1 MFKRIKLAIKLPAIM
16 IFLTAAALTISS
28 FVFYNNA
35 ANSLHTESEKLLQTV
50 EDARTAEI
58 LGWEENLRGTLMA
71 QTLSST
77 VTDAL
82 RGFTQMFAG
91 IEGDPVATLHKSWIT
106 DNPYPPSERNMLETS
121 EDGSPYSYVHSV
133 YHPYFH
139 ALQVELGLVD
149 IFLFDTEGNVIY
161 TVFKEVDFAQNL
173 LTGELKESGLGRV
186 YAKAMAQTTETLV
199 FEDFSV
205 YAPSNNAPAGFIATP
220 VIDFS
225 GAVVGAI
232 AFQLPIDRI
241 DMIMQRSSG
250 LGQSGEAFLV
260 GSDLYLRSNLRLL
273 EGDEVLKI
281 MIPTEAVK
289 RSISGETGVLVD
301 DVLIGEEVMQ
311 YLAAYSPVNFFGETY
326 GLVVGQHMGEILA
339 PARALGI
346 KFLWQGALMLLAVA
360 AIALLVA
367 RSLSKPLTSVETA
380 MRKVSDADYT
390 GSVPGTNRGDEIG
403 GIANALDDFRV
414 ALQDAEA
421 SRRDGQFKGAAFEG
435 SSASLMM
442 INQDFEIIYTNS
454 AASELMKL
462 HEESFARHMDG
473 FDADHLIGKTID
485 IFHKNP
491 DQVRALLSDPASL
504 PLSTE
509 IKVDDVYFSLDVN
522 SVCNAEGAQIGCVM
536 EWKDVTLQR
545 KNQAIIET
553 INRNQCKA
561 EFGMDGKLREA
572 NENFAA
578 TIGQSAEVLVGK
590 SQNELFKFDPNL
602 AAERGDLWERV
613 SAGESVYGRFEIR
626 HQNGENSILDGV
638 FSAVQDFTGRTF
650 RIILLGNDVTASQ
663 RALQEAETAR
673 RTMQQAQDIVVES
686 LRKGLKSLS
695 QGDLST
701 KIAQEFAP
709 EYETLRSDF
718 NSAVGNLL
726 EALRSVVENANS
738 IRGEALEISNS
749 ADDLS
754 RRTEQQAATLEETAT
769 ALDQLTSSVRSA
781 SDGATQ
787 ASEMVASAKTNAE
800 KSGQVVQEAVTAMSE
815 IETSSG
821 QISKITSVID
831 DIAFQTNL
839 LALNAGVEAAR
850 AGEAGRGFAVVAS
863 EVRAL
868 AQRSSDAA
876 REINELISQS
886 GGHVKRGVDLVGETG
901 EALRGI
907 VSSVSEI
914 ASHVSGIAVSSKEQ
928 ASGLAEINDA
938 VNQLDA
944 VTQQNAAMFEET
956 TAASHSLTREAET
969 LNATMSKF
977 IIPGASANA
986 QNTPANVVTAGFQ
999 SIRETKQTPK
1009 QTPPAAV
1016 PRKVVNGP
1024 AVEATIDEGWED
1036 F

>member
-578 TIGQSAEVLVGK
+578 TIGPKTNCSSLIPIWRPNAAIFGSAFPPENPFTGALK
-590 SQNELFKFDPNL
+590 SATRTVKIPF
-602 AAERGDLWERV
+602 
-613 SAGESVYGRFEIR
+613 SM
-626 HQNGENSILDGV
+626 V
-638 FSAVQDFTGRTF
+638 FSARFK
-650 RIILLGNDVTASQ
+650 ILPAALSVLSFLEMMSPPRNVPSKRQRPRGAQCNKLKTSLWSPCAKGSNPYPKAISQ
-663 RALQEAETAR
+663 QKLPKNLR
-673 RTMQQAQDIVVES
+673 RNMKPFAQI
-686 LRKGLKSLS
+686 
-695 QGDLST
+695 
-701 KIAQEFAP
+701 
-709 EYETLRSDF
+709 
-718 NSAVGNLL
+718 
-726 EALRSVVENANS
+726 S
-738 IRGEALEISNS
+738 IRPWAIFW
-749 ADDLS
+749 
-754 RRTEQQAATLEETAT
+754 RRCAVWLKTPI
-769 ALDQLTSSVRSA
+769 RSA
-781 SDGATQ
+781 
-787 ASEMVASAKTNAE
+787 AKLW
-800 KSGQVVQEAVTAMSE
+800 KY
-815 IETSSG
+815 
-821 QISKITSVID
+821 
-831 DIAFQTNL
+831 QT
-839 LALNAGVEAAR
+839 R
-850 AGEAGRGFAVVAS
+850 RM
-863 EVRAL
+863 
-868 AQRSSDAA
+868 
-876 REINELISQS
+876 
-886 GGHVKRGVDLVGETG
+886 T
-901 EALRGI
+901 
-907 VSSVSEI
+907 
-914 ASHVSGIAVSSKEQ
+914 SHVAPNNKRRPLKKQ
-928 ASGLAEINDA
+928 QPLLIN
-938 VNQLDA
+938 
-944 VTQQNAAMFEET
+944 
-956 TAASHSLTREAET
+956 
-969 LNATMSKF
+969 
-977 IIPGASANA
+977 
-986 QNTPANVVTAGFQ
+986 
-999 SIRETKQTPK
+999 
-1009 QTPPAAV
+1009 
-1016 PRKVVNGP
+1016 
-1024 AVEATIDEGWED
+1024 
-1036 F
+1036 